1 MKRFI
6 TVGLMLFVLGVATPA
21 VLFAA
26 GSVDAVEQMAKVS
39 LNAGSSS
46 ELQTLPGIGGVTA
59 GRIIAY
65 RQQNGPFA
73 SIDALTKVK
82 GIGVKTLAKIRSLVE
97 L

>member
-39 LNAGSSS
+39 INAGSSV
-46 ELQTLPGIGGVTA
+46 ELQTLPGIGEVTA
-59 GRIIAY
+59 ERIVVY

-73 SIDALTKVK
+73 SIDALTNVK
-82 GIGVKTLAKIRSLVE
+82 GVGVKTLAKIRSKVAL
-97 L
+97 